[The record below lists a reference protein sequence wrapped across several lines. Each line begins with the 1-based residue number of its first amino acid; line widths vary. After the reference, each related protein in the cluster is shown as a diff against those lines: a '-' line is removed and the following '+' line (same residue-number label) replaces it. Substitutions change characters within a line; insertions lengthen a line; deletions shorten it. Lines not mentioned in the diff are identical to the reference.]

1 MAPGPNI
8 DVSHVICPFHN
19 LAGRLRVCSIVPMGC
34 GASAPAPPKAEE
46 PIPEEPPPD
55 DPPSTQAA
63 PTPAPTPA
71 PPPVPAPERVTE
83 PATLAAPPAALPA
96 EAPVDDLHLPRP
108 DASSS
113 PRFEG
118 RLPSV
123 VLFDAME
130 DAHDPAAGAE
140 AQPDQ
145 VKEESMSPDGVVILV
160 LGGPGSGKDTQC
172 EKLAAKY
179 GCAHLSAVDL
189 LRAAV
194 TSASPKGQMI
204 SDMIRSGQIV
214 PAQET
219 LNLIKEAM
227 KVQKGPYL
235 LQGYPKNR
243 ENLEDLEEQCGA
255 CAGAI
260 LLEASEDVLCTRLLD
275 RGKTSNRTDDTH
287 EAIQRRLRTFDL
299 QASPMLG
306 LLRERGVISA
316 VDAGQ
321 SAEDVFAGVCS
332 EYERLTSGA

>member
-1 MAPGPNI
+1 MSGRFQNFVPLPET
-8 DVSHVICPFHN
+8 DKSN
-19 LAGRLRVCSIVPMGC
+19 LFVPMGC

-46 PIPEEPPPD
+46 PKPDEPAPD

-63 PTPAPTPA
+63 PSPAPPPA
-71 PPPVPAPERVTE
+71 PPPVPAPEPAPERVTE
-83 PATLAAPPAALPA
+83 LPTLAAPPAAVPA

-108 DASSS
+108 DESSS
-113 PRFEG
+113 PRFQA
-118 RLPSV
+118 RLPTAV
-123 VLFDAME
+123 IFDAME
-130 DAHDPAAGAE
+130 DAHEPAAGAE

-145 VKEESMSPDGVVILV
+145 VKESMSPDGVVILV
-160 LGGPGSGKDTQC
+160 LGGPGSGKDMQC

-194 TSASPKGQMI
+194 TSASPKGMMI

-227 KVQKGPYL
+227 KGQKGPYL

-260 LLEASEDVLCTRLLD
+260 LLEASEDVLSTRLLD

-287 EAIQRRLRTFDL
+287 DAIQRRLRTFQL
-299 QASPMLG
+299 QASPMLE
-306 LLRERGVISA
+306 LLRERGAISA
-316 VDAGQ
+316 VDAAQ